1 MTFSR
6 WLMATSALLLVA
18 CSSSNNDE
26 PEQMGQQATTASLP
40 QRVDVPNTPRCMN
53 AGGTMT
59 LARQLD
65 GTTVGMCQLA
75 NGKRF

>member
-1 MTFSR
+1 
-6 WLMATSALLLVA
+6 MATSALFLVA
-18 CSSSNNDE
+18 CSSPNNEE
-26 PEQMGQQATTASLP
+26 PEQVGQQATVAGLP
-40 QRVDVPNTPRCMN
+40 QRVDVPNTPRCMS

-75 NGKRF
+75 NGKRFQAF

>member
-1 MTFSR
+1 MTFSP
-6 WLMATSALLLVA
+6 WLMATSALFLVA
-18 CSSSNNDE
+18 CAGSNNEE
-26 PEQMGQQATTASLP
+26 PEQIAQQANTASLP
-40 QRVDVPNTPRCMN
+40 QRVEVPNTPRCMN